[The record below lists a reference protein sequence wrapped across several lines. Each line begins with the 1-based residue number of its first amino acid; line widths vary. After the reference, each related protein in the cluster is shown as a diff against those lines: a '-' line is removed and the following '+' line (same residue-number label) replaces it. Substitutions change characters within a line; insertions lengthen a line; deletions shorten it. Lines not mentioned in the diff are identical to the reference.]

1 MPDID
6 STNGARTPWQVTRSV
21 WFAMFMR
28 ETVSRTMADRF
39 AWFWLI
45 FEPIAFVGIFIAVR
59 SMIRGDR
66 FVIGADF
73 IPWLIVGLMGFFLF
87 REGMTRPVGAVEA
100 NQGLFAYR
108 QVLPID
114 TVLIRIALEGLLR
127 SFVFLIFIAGGS
139 MLGLDLYAD
148 LPMFAMWAW
157 LSLWALGAGV
167 GLTISAAAALVSE
180 IGRVVRM
187 LSLPL
192 MLLSG
197 AIIPMSLKPYHIQQ
211 LMLYNPIA
219 HALEFLRLGFFE
231 NYKAVQGISL
241 LYVWLFALSLI
252 ALGLILHLRF
262 AEKLKAK

>member
-1 MPDID
+1 MPEID
-6 STNGARTPWQVTRSV
+6 SNRGARSPWRVTRSV

-28 ETVSRTMADRF
+28 EMVSRTMADRF
-39 AWFWLI
+39 SWFWMIL
-45 FEPIAFVGIFIAVR
+45 EPIAFVGIFIAVR

-114 TVLIRIALEGLLR
+114 PVLVRIALEGLLR
-127 SFVFLIFIAGGS
+127 TFVFLIFIVGGL
-139 MLGLDLYAD
+139 MLGMDLYAD

-157 LSLWALGAGV
+157 LTLWALGAGV
-167 GLTISAAAALVSE
+167 GLTVSAAAALVPE

-197 AIIPMSLKPYHIQQ
+197 VIIPIGMKPHHIQE

-219 HALEFLRLGFFE
+219 HALEYLRLGFFE

-252 ALGLILHLRF
+252 ALGLVLHLRF
-262 AEKLKAK
+262 DEKLKAR